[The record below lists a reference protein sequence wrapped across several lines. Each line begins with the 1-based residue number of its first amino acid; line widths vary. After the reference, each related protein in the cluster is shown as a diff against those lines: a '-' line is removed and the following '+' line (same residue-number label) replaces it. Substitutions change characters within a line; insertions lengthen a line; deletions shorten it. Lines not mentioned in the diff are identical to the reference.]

1 MLTHWQEKSRMT
13 EQTLMAIPGVDG
25 TGALLRW
32 LREMRDDHPVWT
44 DDGST
49 YHVFR
54 HADVHR
60 VINDPVTFSNDSS
73 RVFPQLRPVTNGN
86 INSMDPPAHR
96 TLRKLAG
103 QAFTP
108 RVVARL
114 ESRVAEITA
123 ELLDGLDG
131 ERFDLVA
138 GLTHPLPV
146 VVIAEL
152 LGVPATDRDL
162 FRVWV
167 DQLMALQGTADPGAP
182 DFVEVFRAA
191 TAEMDAYLLEHCRRR
206 RVAPTDDLISRL
218 ATAEVDGQRLDD
230 EQLVKFASVLF
241 HTGHITTTLL
251 LGNAVQCLDEAP
263 AAAAELRADP
273 ALIPGA
279 VEEVLRH
286 RSPFT
291 TVSRVSTEEVEVAG
305 TVIPADRMV
314 TPWVISANHDER
326 EFAHPDRFDIHREPG
341 HIAFGRGIHFCLGA
355 PLARI
360 EGRIVIGALLDRFAD
375 LRVDPDVPIAY
386 QPGGMYGAR
395 NLPVIVTRH

>member
-1 MLTHWQEKSRMT
+1 MT
-13 EQTLMAIPGVDG
+13 EQTLMSVPHVDG
-25 TGALLRW
+25 TGTLFRW

-44 DDGST
+44 GDGFT
-49 YHVFR
+49 YHIFR

-60 VINDPVTFSNDSS
+60 VITDPATFSNDSS
-73 RVFPQLRPVTNGN
+73 RVFPQLRPVTRGN

-96 TLRKLAG
+96 TLRQLAS

-108 RVVARL
+108 KVVARL
-114 ESRVAEITA
+114 ESRIAEITG
-123 ELLDGLDG
+123 ELIDGLQD

-167 DQLMALQGTADPGAP
+167 DRLLALQGTLDPSDP
-182 DFVEVFRAA
+182 DFVNVFRAA
-191 TAEMDAYLLEHCRRR
+191 TAEMDAYLLEHCRSRR
-206 RVAPTDDLISRL
+206 TMPADDLISRL
-218 ATAEVDGQRLDD
+218 ATAEIDGERLDD

-241 HTGHITTTLL
+241 HTGHVSTTLL
-251 LGNAVQCLDEAP
+251 LGNAVQCLGETP
-263 AAAAELRADP
+263 AAADELRGDP

-279 VEEVLRH
+279 VEEVLRY

-291 TVSRVSTEEVEVAG
+291 NVSRVTTREVEVSG

-326 EFAHPDRFDIHREPG
+326 EFADPGRFDIHRDTA

-355 PLARI
+355 PLARL
-360 EGRIVIGALLDRFAD
+360 EGRIAIRALLDRFAD
-375 LRVDPDVPIAY
+375 LRVDPDIPIAY
-386 QPGGMYGAR
+386 HPGGMYGAK
-395 NLPVIVTRH
+395 NLPVIVSRR